1 MNININ
7 GTEGMTIED
16 IELELDKGG
25 RFVVF
30 QYCISILIM
39 TFRRVSDIYFIKA
52 GEFTFGL
59 SIKYTL
65 VSLLFGWWG
74 IPWGPIYTIGAIF
87 SNLFGG
93 KDVTYQLMESYYV
106 SIEHLDEPAD
116 KFTNEKSNTSST
128 SDALNKFTQRI
139 NEENLDKSA
148 EEYFKHGIDFM
159 KKLEFDDAILEF
171 VRVIRI
177 SSPQETI
184 YQSAK
189 KQLEEMGF
197 SEADI
202 SHI

>member
-171 VRVIRI
+171 VRVIRV

>member
-128 SDALNKFTQRI
+128 SDALNKFTQKI
-139 NEENLDKSA
+139 NQENLDKPA
-148 EEYFKHGIDFM
+148 EEYFKHGIDFI

>member
-1 MNININ
+1 MKIN
-7 GTEGMTIED
+7 GAEGMTIED

-171 VRVIRI
+171 VRVIRV

>member
-1 MNININ
+1 MKIN

-16 IELELDKGG
+16 IELEIDKGG

-39 TFRRVSDIYFIKA
+39 TFRRVSDVYFIKA
-52 GEFTFGL
+52 DEFTFGL
-59 SIKYTL
+59 SIRYTL
-65 VSLLFGWWG
+65 ISLLFGWWG

-87 SNLFGG
+87 TNLFGG
-93 KDVTYQLMESYYV
+93 KDVTYQLMESFYV
-106 SIEHLDEPAD
+106 SIEHLDEPAN
-116 KFTNEKSNTSST
+116 KLNIEKSNTSST
-128 SDALNKFTQRI
+128 SDALNKFTQKI
-139 NEENLDKSA
+139 NQENLDKPA
-148 EEYFKHGIDFM
+148 EEYFKHGIDFI

>member
-1 MNININ
+1 
-7 GTEGMTIED
+7 
-16 IELELDKGG
+16 
-25 RFVVF
+25 
-30 QYCISILIM
+30 
-39 TFRRVSDIYFIKA
+39 
-52 GEFTFGL
+52 
-59 SIKYTL
+59 
-65 VSLLFGWWG
+65 
-74 IPWGPIYTIGAIF
+74 
-87 SNLFGG
+87 
-93 KDVTYQLMESYYV
+93 MESYYV
-106 SIEHLDEPAD
+106 SEHLDEPAD

-171 VRVIRI
+171 VRVIRV